1 MSNLN
6 EVRIILILGNVGY
19 GRSYL
24 MQKLRSVVDKAFS
37 INEVEFIPRNLI
49 SNLGE
54 ERNKFTW
61 NNILASILRGETPI
75 VVSNG
80 KCIWGDDTESCD
92 LQNYAREMGLNL
104 KFVTFVPEETSELD
118 NEYIELLR
126 NVSVSVHTFPKITS
140 IEQEVDLP
148 ELNVVN
154 ILRHETTP
162 KLWNIF
168 FSTNNVEPQI
178 PNLPV
183 VETVVEPVVEQ
194 EEEQP
199 EELVE
204 EENIEE
210 QVEEDDKEILFPSQ
224 KSNKKNRRKNKRQ
237 NNKQIV
243 EEQKVQPVIVDK
255 SSSFVSLRDNVLH
268 NVFVCNGDVM
278 PCSPLGNNR
287 KYNGLVYHCY
297 TGDYEPLCSFISVR
311 KVDLLVW
318 SRDNLSMDNII
329 NSVKED
335 NKNVMIN
342 DEEVSINWWSQ
353 DVAIQTY
360 QTIPTM

>member
-6 EVRIILILGNVGY
+6 EVHIILILGNVGY

-24 MQKLRSVVDKAFS
+24 MQKLSSVVDKAFS

-49 SNLGE
+49 ANLGE

-126 NVSVSVHTFPKITS
+126 NVSVSVNTFPKITS

-154 ILRHETTP
+154 ILRTETTP

-168 FSTNNVEPQI
+168 FSTN
-178 PNLPV
+178 
-183 VETVVEPVVEQ
+183 
-194 EEEQP
+194 
-199 EELVE
+199 
-204 EENIEE
+204 
-210 QVEEDDKEILFPSQ
+210 
-224 KSNKKNRRKNKRQ
+224 
-237 NNKQIV
+237 
-243 EEQKVQPVIVDK
+243 
-255 SSSFVSLRDNVLH
+255 
-268 NVFVCNGDVM
+268 
-278 PCSPLGNNR
+278 
-287 KYNGLVYHCY
+287 
-297 TGDYEPLCSFISVR
+297 
-311 KVDLLVW
+311 
-318 SRDNLSMDNII
+318 
-329 NSVKED
+329 
-335 NKNVMIN
+335 
-342 DEEVSINWWSQ
+342 
-353 DVAIQTY
+353 
-360 QTIPTM
+360 